1 MNTRTQRPAIARLIR
16 WFSILLVLGALSFL
30 AIPSI
35 IESHFNKVLASPP
48 YKASSQAQELHHT
61 LWIADLHAD
70 SLLWGRNLIKE
81 SSRGHVDVPRLIRG
95 NVALQVFSLPTKTP
109 WGLNIER
116 NRADS
121 DQITWLAIA
130 EGWPPKTWN
139 SLTERALYQAQRL
152 QQMSNTSDGKF
163 VLIRSTN
170 DLKRYIELRK
180 SNPKVTA
187 GLLAIEGAHALSGKV
202 ANIDVLYDAGY
213 RMMSPS
219 HFFDNDIGGSSAGMN
234 KSGLTDT
241 GKAMIRR
248 MEEKRM
254 IVDLAHASS
263 QTIDDVLGIATRPML
278 VSHTGVKATCNNN
291 RNLSD
296 SQLKGIAAT
305 GGLMGIGYW
314 STATCGNDAKAIV
327 HAMRHVADLVGIEHV
342 ALGSDFDGAV
352 DQPFDTTGLVT
363 ITDEL
368 LMEGF
373 SEDQI
378 RLIMGENVL
387 RFLSANL
394 P

>member
-1 MNTRTQRPAIARLIR
+1 MNTGPRRPVSAVPIR
-16 WFSILLVLGALSFL
+16 WLSIPLILAVLFL
-30 AIPSI
+30 AVLPSL
-35 IESHFNKVLASPP
+35 IESHFNKVHFPPP
-48 YKASSQAQELHHT
+48 YRTSSRAQELHRS

-70 SLLWGRNLIKE
+70 SLLCGRNLLKK
-81 SSRGHVDVPRLIRG
+81 SSHGHVDVPRLIAG
-95 NVALQVFSLPTKTP
+95 NVALQVFSVPTKTP

-116 NRADS
+116 NHADS

-130 EGWPPKTWN
+130 DFWPPRTWN
-139 SLTERALYQAQRL
+139 SLTERALYQARRL
-152 QQMSNTSDGKF
+152 QQMANTSDGKL
-163 VLIRSTN
+163 VLIRTSS
-170 DLKRYIELRK
+170 DLGRYVELRK
-180 SNPKVTA
+180 SNSQLTA
-187 GLLAIEGAHALSGKV
+187 GLLAIEGAHALNGKL

-219 HFFDNDIGGSSAGMN
+219 HFFDNDIGGSSAGTI
-234 KSGLTDT
+234 KSGLTET

-263 QTIDDVLGIATRPML
+263 QTIDDVLRIATHPVL
-278 VSHTGVKATCNNN
+278 VSHTGLKATCNNN

-296 SQLKGIAAT
+296 SQIRGVATT
-305 GGLMGIGYW
+305 GGLIGMGYW

-327 HAMRHVADLVGIEHV
+327 RAMRHVADLVGVEHL

-352 DQPFDTTGLVT
+352 DEPFDTTGLVT

-368 LMEGF
+368 LAQGF
-373 SEDQI
+373 SDDQI
-378 RLIMGENVL
+378 RQIMGGNVL
-387 RFLSANL
+387 RFLDANL